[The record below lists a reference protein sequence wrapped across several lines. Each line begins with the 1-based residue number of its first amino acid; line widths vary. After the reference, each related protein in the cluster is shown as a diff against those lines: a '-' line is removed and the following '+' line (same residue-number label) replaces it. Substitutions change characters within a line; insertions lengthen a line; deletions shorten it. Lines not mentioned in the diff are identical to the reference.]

1 MEDKMRE
8 LLEMYSRTPFGEL
21 PMSEISGQEDGNL
34 LPIAMKILAATI
46 GKDLVSVQP
55 LSDPGISNEKL
66 EEIKREVKREN
77 RNRKIDNIV
86 TGEKNEEMKVED
98 HPDYSYTSGNL
109 FYIDYQ
115 YSTQSGSL

>member
-1 MEDKMRE
+1 MEDKMRKILDE
-8 LLEMYSRTPFGEL
+8 YCSKEFGEFGDFHQ
-21 PMSEISGQEDGNL
+21 I
-34 LPIAMKILAATI
+34 LPIALKIAATTI

-55 LSDPGISNEKL
+55 LSGPGISNEKL
-66 EEIKREVKREN
+66 EGIKREVKREN
-77 RNRKIDNIV
+77 RNRKIDSIV
-86 TGEKNEEMKVED
+86 TGEKNEEMKLED